1 LTVDVELHAGDEVSV
16 ANELVEDDVVGPVAL
31 PYPDHVVKTSL
42 NLKRLGKVRF
52 FVSLYLFRI
61 GLGWTGLSEV
71 R

>member
-31 PYPDHVVKTSL
+31 PYPNHVVETSL
-42 NLKRLGKVRF
+42 NLKKLSKVMF

-61 GLGWTGLSEV
+61 GLG
-71 R
+71 